1 MDLAS
6 QRTAGDRDMYSGDN
20 MFSSPM
26 PLKGRRGSFADSY
39 SKSPGNSF
47 RLADDMGID
56 SKIRRL

>member
-6 QRTAGDRDMYSGDN
+6 QRTAGDRDLYSGDN
-20 MFSSPM
+20 QFSSPM
-26 PLKGRRGSFADSY
+26 PLRGRRNSYAGSG
-39 SKSPGNSF
+39 SPSGSF